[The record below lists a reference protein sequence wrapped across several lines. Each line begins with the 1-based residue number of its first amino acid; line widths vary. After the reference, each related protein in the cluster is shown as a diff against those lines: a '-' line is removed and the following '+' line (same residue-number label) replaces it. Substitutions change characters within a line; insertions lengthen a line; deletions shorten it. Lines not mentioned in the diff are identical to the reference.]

1 MNRVH
6 NYKFIAMSKYQV
18 FALTVLLL
26 ATLALAQKEG
36 ADHSRYLQSTCTVSE
51 VTLADGETCFKCGT
65 VDTNTKNRKNATACN
80 CNPASLTWNNAGWC
94 DCGDKSALLVV
105 SGKPTCITCDAKVN
119 AIGKAADDKTACAC
133 IGDLIWSATLKR
145 CDCEA
150 GSVYTGDACTLCDA
164 TTNSK
169 AVSTKIAG
177 QCECIAKDMKWDA
190 TQLKC
195 VCAISNAVLF
205 TVDEVVSCKICGS
218 TINSS
223 PDRLSDISCDCP
235 TGLTWTD
242 NVGCA
247 CPEGQV
253 LIPGA
258 KPRCVDCT
266 LEGVFATAASEDGKS
281 CVCSSDALKWNAK
294 SGKCTC
300 PKSSQVPVGD
310 PVICFD
316 CKNEAALTMLP
327 VVGGTSC
334 TCKNK
339 KLTWSAD
346 TQTCAC
352 PDPTT
357 QIFVKAPTANC
368 ITCDATVNADGIDA

>member
-1 MNRVH
+1 
-6 NYKFIAMSKYQV
+6 MSKYQV

-36 ADHSRYLQSTCTVSE
+36 ADHSRYLQSTCTVAE

-119 AIGKAADDKTACAC
+119 AIGKAADDKTACIC

-145 CDCEA
+145 CDCEE

-169 AVSTKIAG
+169 AVSTKSAG

-205 TVDEVVSCKICGS
+205 TVDEVVSCKVCGS
-218 TINSS
+218 TINSL
-223 PDRLSDISCDCP
+223 PDR
-235 TGLTWTD
+235 
-242 NVGCA
+242 
-247 CPEGQV
+247 
-253 LIPGA
+253 
-258 KPRCVDCT
+258 
-266 LEGVFATAASEDGKS
+266 
-281 CVCSSDALKWNAK
+281 
-294 SGKCTC
+294 
-300 PKSSQVPVGD
+300 
-310 PVICFD
+310 VI
-316 CKNEAALTMLP
+316 
-327 VVGGTSC
+327 
-334 TCKNK
+334 
-339 KLTWSAD
+339 D
-346 TQTCAC
+346 T
-352 PDPTT
+352 
-357 QIFVKAPTANC
+357 
-368 ITCDATVNADGIDA
+368 